1 MVLWQSKDE
10 LTICIGVCTH
20 TVVATLHADTR
31 QWLIIFIYHL
41 TCDRLIH
48 LLCFGVC
55 YFFIFLRKFRFFII
69 GSCFLMRSSL
79 GNNDKLIAHHFIRK
93 RAIGYH
99 SLHCVLR
106 IDSRKMSTHGVALD
120 ILIGEFHSHTTLLAN
135 LLQGS
140 WKRGVLERNTKL
152 LAQTLCGSTQHKTD
166 EHEKCHPFSFLF
178 SLFHTH

>member
-31 QWLIIFIYHL
+31 QRVMIFIHNFTFDYFA
-41 TCDRLIH
+41 C
-48 LLCFGVC
+48 LLCIRTTC
-55 YFFIFLRKFRFFII
+55 FLIASCCFRLLAT
-69 GSCFLMRSSL
+69 GSCLPKGGFP
-79 GNNDKLIAHHFIRK
+79 GNNDKLVAHHFISK
-93 RAIGYH
+93 GTIVYH
-99 SLHCVLR
+99 CLHCTLR
-106 IDSRKMSTHGVALD
+106 IDCCKMSTHRIALD

-140 WKRGVLERNTKL
+140 WQRGVLERNTKL